1 MVSIKLTLNS
11 AKCRKR
17 DDGSIHIIVFN
28 LLAFRLAKATAEKR
42 SKSIGSI

>member
-1 MVSIKLTLNS
+1 MISIRLALNS

-17 DDGSIHIIVFN
+17 DDGSIRIIVFN
-28 LLAFRLAKATAEKR
+28 LLAFRLAKATAEER